1 VAADRGQA
9 APEPAG
15 PPTADPG
22 PDPADRNELLR
33 RLAASLGNVVVLTA
47 LLVYFGWVRTDVQ
60 ARRLGIDESILGM
73 STRDYVLR
81 SVRSVLLLL
90 IVVPVAG
97 LLWLAADRWLV
108 RRLRLHG
115 RSDPLVRWTLRLLPA
130 ALGVLPLLDWLAGY
144 RWPAAA
150 FVGFPL
156 CCATGLLLLIYSVHL
171 RQLLP
176 GAQQL
181 GNRELL
187 LRGFTAIV
195 VGIGLFT
202 AAANFATV
210 EGTTLADDFGGHLRS
225 LPSIVVYSGEHL
237 HITAPGVRE
246 EPLPAEHSAYRY
258 RYVGLRLLEHTGGNY
273 FLVSD
278 GWTRRYGVVTV
289 LHDDDPVR
297 LEFVRDRR

>member
-1 VAADRGQA
+1 MSATDPSPNPAQVAADL
-9 APEPAG
+9 
-15 PPTADPG
+15 
-22 PDPADRNELLR
+22 ADRNELLR

-60 ARRLGIDESILGM
+60 SRRLGIDESILGM

-97 LLWLAADRWLV
+97 LLWLAVDHRLV
-108 RRLRLHG
+108 RRLRLAG
-115 RSDPLVRWTLRLLPA
+115 RSDPVVRWALRLLPA
-130 ALGVLPLLDWLAGY
+130 ALVLLPLLDWLAADL
-144 RWPAAA
+144 WPGVAYVA
-150 FVGFPL
+150 FPL

-176 GAQQL
+176 DAVPL
-181 GNRELL
+181 VANRELL

-210 EGTTLADDFGGHLRS
+210 EGITLADDFGRRLRS

-237 HITAPGVRE
+237 HITAPGVHE
-246 EPLPAEHSAYRY
+246 EPLPGDHSAYRF
-258 RYVGLRLLEHTGGNY
+258 RTVGLRLLEHTNGKY

-289 LHDDDPVR
+289 VADDDPVR